1 MLGPLVLHQL
11 SLGHLGPL
19 GSQATPPREELPQCN
34 DSVSPP
40 RPHSA
45 PAECS
50 RVALCGAKLLAK
62 GSDCR
67 GVCAHQGTG
76 WTGAWHRG
84 SDMFATCSLCAPAP
98 FWGHLLIESAR
109 PAQHTAAC
117 RPLVG
122 KVPSPCRWPSGCL
135 QRQPGCV
142 REVLFPALL
151 LAACC
156 VCLTAGPMSTLT
168 LPVVASCPY
177 TLSTWGGLLFEK
189 LFLAFSKK

>member
-1 MLGPLVLHQL
+1 MTLCPLPAPTVPLLNAVMWLCVEL
-11 SLGHLGPL
+11 SCWQKDLIAEVCVPTRALAGQEHGTGGQTCLPL
-19 GSQATPPREELPQCN
+19 
-34 DSVSPP
+34 
-40 RPHSA
+40 
-45 PAECS
+45 
-50 RVALCGAKLLAK
+50 ALCVPPPL
-62 GSDCR
+62 S
-67 GVCAHQGTG
+67 
-76 WTGAWHRG
+76 
-84 SDMFATCSLCAPAP
+84 
-98 FWGHLLIESAR
+98 GHLLIESAR